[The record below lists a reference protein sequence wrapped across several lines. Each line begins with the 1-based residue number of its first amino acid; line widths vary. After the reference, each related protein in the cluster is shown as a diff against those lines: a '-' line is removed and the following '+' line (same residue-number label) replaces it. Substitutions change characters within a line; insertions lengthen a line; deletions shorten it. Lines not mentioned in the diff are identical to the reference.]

1 MPATNTSYLKSL
13 LLIAHTLSDIGDINL
28 AWPNSEIAV
37 MGAAGAVNIIFRG
50 LGIVQTGLSPLSSL
64 LSPLSSLL
72 SPPSSH
78 NQTSLLLIPHALRA
92 CY

>member
-1 MPATNTSYLKSL
+1 MNLALPKSL
-13 LLIAHTLSDIGDINL
+13 LLIPHTLSDIGDINL

-50 LGIVQTGLSPLSSL
+50 LGIAQTGLSPLIIK
-64 LSPLSSLL
+64 PV
-72 SPPSSH
+72 
-78 NQTSLLLIPHALRA
+78 